1 MIPCRQQ
8 NENKMP
14 FADPE
19 VDAQSTPATLSAFLA
34 LAGAE
39 KWRSRVR
46 DIGILAQRGSLTGR
60 TAQQRHA
67 LELILARLNNPA
79 VLAKAGR
86 HERRVLAFARE
97 ATELA
102 AVLEPGPRARLQS
115 LVALGLEGEGTLI
128 PLFHLLRTAAILRMR
143 GFGVRHDGLL
153 HGTPYDLMVQRE
165 GAVAEVVCETVSAE
179 EGRPLHR
186 GHWASL
192 VDRVNPELQTWLAAH
207 PGRYI
212 LKMTLPEDI
221 SEKNRI
227 DELHGRISAM
237 LAAEKRQD
245 ASADAVLKLDPL
257 VLAGAQAASG
267 PNRAL
272 PARLRELFGLEAH
285 LAVTADPASG
295 SVMVMAARA
304 GRENDISTAA
314 KRRLAQAAAN
324 RLSGR
329 HPGVMALFL
338 DDIDAA
344 EWRGLRDSL
353 QLEGVVRRF
362 LTEAEAKPVVAVTC
376 ATRQELFGLPDCA
389 PEGELRFRN
398 PSHPQAKSQGLEP
411 AITSAGG

>member
-1 MIPCRQQ
+1 
-8 NENKMP
+8 MP
-14 FADPE
+14 FAEPDADP
-19 VDAQSTPATLSAFLA
+19 STLSAFRN

-39 KWRSRVR
+39 KWNARLRDLGVR
-46 DIGILAQRGSLTGR
+46 AQRGSLTGR
-60 TAQQRHA
+60 AAQQRHA
-67 LELILARLNNPA
+67 LELILARLDNPA

-86 HERRVLAFARE
+86 HERRVLGFVRE
-97 ATELA
+97 ATDLA
-102 AVLEPGPRARLQS
+102 AILEPGPRARLQS
-115 LVALGLEGEGTLI
+115 LIALGLEGEGTLI
-128 PLFHLLRTAAILRMR
+128 PLFHLLRTAAMLRQR
-143 GFGVRHDGLL
+143 GFEVRHDGLL
-153 HGTPYDLMVQRE
+153 HGTPYDLMVRRE

-212 LKMTLPEDI
+212 LKMTLPEDT
-221 SEKNRI
+221 SQKNRI
-227 DELHGRISAM
+227 GEMHGRISAM

-272 PARLRELFGLEAH
+272 PGRLRELFGLDAH

-304 GRENDISTAA
+304 GRENDISRAA
-314 KRRLAQAAAN
+314 KRRLAQAASA

-329 HPGVMALFL
+329 HPGVMAMFL
-338 DDIDAA
+338 DDLDAG
-344 EWRGLRDSL
+344 EWLGLRDTL
-353 QLEGVVRRF
+353 ELEGVVRRF
-362 LTEAEAKPVVAVTC
+362 LTEAEAKNVVAVTC
-376 ATRQELFGLPDCA
+376 TTRQELFGLPEAA

-398 PSHPQAKSQGLEP
+398 PSHPAAKSQGLEP
-411 AITSAGG
+411 AISSAG